1 MHVDKQIFEMVEHIK
16 RLTLEMEDADRVS
29 DSGSIPT
36 IATANAVW
44 RAAAQALNQTTQALA
59 ALEPVSFPAM
69 AAVAEAAALT
79 GSPTLI
85 YALRDRLLRLAV
97 RQDNVVVEF
106 RRSAVN

>member
-1 MHVDKQIFEMVEHIK
+1 MHVDKQIFEMVERIK
-16 RLTLEMEDADRVS
+16 QLTLEMEDADRVS
-29 DSGSIPT
+29 GGSIPT

-79 GSPTLI
+79 GSTTLI

-97 RQDNVVVEF
+97 RQDNIVVEF